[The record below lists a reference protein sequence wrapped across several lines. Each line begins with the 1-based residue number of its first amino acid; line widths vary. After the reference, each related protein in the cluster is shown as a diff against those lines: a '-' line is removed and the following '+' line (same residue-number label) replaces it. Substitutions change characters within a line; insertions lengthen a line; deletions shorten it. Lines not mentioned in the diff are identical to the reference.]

1 MPPRLPWPT
10 DRYAVIAEYPFLQA
24 ITERDRRWGRI
35 AAMALAAPI
44 VFFVLSIVIAVT
56 IALSTSGD
64 IFAVTAE
71 PALQRSAI
79 YVLQLGAGLGGLA
92 FGIMLAAHYVFAR
105 PLKSWLTAAPEFRW
119 NLMLWGAALTM
130 IGVGVVMTVDVVI
143 LDGQFEYPIFDPAY
157 GVSLKLA
164 YVAAVVVGLFV
175 AATAEEVV
183 FRGYLLQQTAAL
195 TKRTW
200 LVIAINAV
208 VFALFHLE
216 FDPTALAARALAG
229 AAFAWA
235 ALRLG
240 GLEFAIGA
248 HVATNLMLA
257 LIQGPMLPEDPGVAG
272 DVDDIL
278 GEVGLALYMIWAVEI
293 TRRMPRLMG
302 SISSPA

>member
-1 MPPRLPWPT
+1 MT
-10 DRYAVIAEYPFLQA
+10 AQFPFLQA
-24 ITERDRRWGRI
+24 ITERDRRWPRI

-56 IALSTSGD
+56 LALSGDGD
-64 IFAVTAE
+64 IFAVTAD

-92 FGIMLAAHYVFAR
+92 FGIMLAAHYVFSR
-105 PLKSWLTAAPEFRW
+105 PLVTWLTSAPRFRW
-119 NLMLWGAALTM
+119 DLVLWGAALTV
-130 IGVGVVMTVDVVI
+130 IGVAVVMMIDVLI
-143 LDGQFEYPIFDPAY
+143 LNGEFEYPIFDPAF
-157 GVSLKLA
+157 GLGLKLA
-164 YVAAVVVGLFV
+164 YILAVVVGLFI

-216 FDPTALAARALAG
+216 FDPVALAARALAG

-257 LIQGPMLPEDPGVAG
+257 LIQAPMLPEDPGVAG
-272 DVDDIL
+272 DFDDVL
-278 GEVGLALYMIWAVEI
+278 GEVGLALYMVWAVEI
-293 TRRMPRLMG
+293 TRRMPRFMG
-302 SISSPA
+302 PISSPA

>member
-1 MPPRLPWPT
+1 M
-10 DRYAVIAEYPFLQA
+10 IAEFPFLQA
-24 ITERDRRWGRI
+24 ITERDRHLGRI

-44 VFFVLSIVIAVT
+44 VFFVLSVVIAVT
-56 IALSTSGD
+56 IALSTNGD
-64 IFAVTAE
+64 IFAVTAD
-71 PALQRSAI
+71 PKLQRSAI

-105 PLKSWLTAAPEFRW
+105 PMKSWLTAAPEFRW
-119 NLMLWGAALTM
+119 NLVLWGAALTM
-130 IGVGVVMTVDVVI
+130 IGVGVVMTIDVLI
-143 LDGQFEYPIFDPAY
+143 LDGQFEYPIFDPTY
-157 GVSLKLA
+157 SMGLKLA
-164 YVAAVVVGLFV
+164 YVAAVLVGLFV

-200 LVIAINAV
+200 LVIAINAA

-216 FDPTALAARALAG
+216 FDPPALAARALAG

-302 SISSPA
+302 SISSPT

>member
-1 MPPRLPWPT
+1 
-10 DRYAVIAEYPFLQA
+10 VIAQFPFLQA
-24 ITERDRRWGRI
+24 ITERDRRWPRI
-35 AAMALAAPI
+35 VAMALAAPI
-44 VFFVLSIVIAVT
+44 VFIILSIVIAVT
-56 IALSTSGD
+56 MALSADGD
-64 IFAVTAE
+64 IFAVTAD

-92 FGIMLAAHYVFAR
+92 FGIMLAARYVFSR
-105 PLKSWLTAAPEFRW
+105 PLSTWLTAAPLFRW
-119 NLMLWGAALTM
+119 NLVLWGAALTI
-130 IGVGVVMTVDVVI
+130 IGVAVVMTVDVVI
-143 LDGQFEYPIFDPAY
+143 LGDDFDYPVFDPSY
-157 GVSLKLA
+157 GVGLKLA
-164 YVAAVVVGLFV
+164 YVVAVLIGLFV

-200 LVIAINAV
+200 LVIAINAA

-272 DVDDIL
+272 DVDDVL
-278 GEVGLALYMIWAVEI
+278 GEVGLALYMVWAVEI

>member
-1 MPPRLPWPT
+1 
-10 DRYAVIAEYPFLQA
+10 VIAEFPFLQA
-24 ITERDRRWGRI
+24 ITERDRRWSRI

-44 VFFVLSIVIAVT
+44 VFFVLSIVIALT
-56 IALSTSGD
+56 MALSADGD
-64 IFAVTAE
+64 IFAVTAD
-71 PALQRSAI
+71 PKLQRSAI

-92 FGIMLAAHYVFAR
+92 FGVMLAAHYVFAR
-105 PLKSWLTAAPEFRW
+105 PLKSWLTAAPHFRW
-119 NLMLWGAALTM
+119 NLVLWGAALTV

-143 LDGQFEYPIFDPAY
+143 LDGQFEYPIFDPTYAM
-157 GVSLKLA
+157 GLKLA
-164 YVAAVVVGLFV
+164 YVAAVLVGLFV

-200 LVIAINAV
+200 LVIAINAA

-216 FDPTALAARALAG
+216 FDPVALAARALAG

-257 LIQGPMLPEDPGVAG
+257 LIQGPLLPEDPGVAG
-272 DVDDIL
+272 DVDDVL

-302 SISSPA
+302 SISSPT

>member
-1 MPPRLPWPT
+1 M
-10 DRYAVIAEYPFLQA
+10 IAQFPFLQA
-24 ITERDRRWGRI
+24 ITERDRRWPRI
-35 AAMALAAPI
+35 VAMALAAPI
-44 VFFVLSIVIAVT
+44 VFIILSIVIAVT
-56 IALSTSGD
+56 MALSADGD
-64 IFAVTAE
+64 IFAVTAD

-92 FGIMLAAHYVFAR
+92 FGIMLAARYVFSR
-105 PLKSWLTAAPEFRW
+105 PLSTWLTAAPRFRW
-119 NLMLWGAALTM
+119 NLVLWGAALTI
-130 IGVGVVMTVDVVI
+130 IGVAVVMTVDVVI
-143 LDGQFEYPIFDPAY
+143 LGDDFDYPVFDPSY
-157 GVSLKLA
+157 GVGLKLA
-164 YVAAVVVGLFV
+164 YVAAVLIGLFV

-200 LVIAINAV
+200 LVIAINAG

-272 DVDDIL
+272 DVDDVL
-278 GEVGLALYMIWAVEI
+278 GEVGLALYMVWAVEI